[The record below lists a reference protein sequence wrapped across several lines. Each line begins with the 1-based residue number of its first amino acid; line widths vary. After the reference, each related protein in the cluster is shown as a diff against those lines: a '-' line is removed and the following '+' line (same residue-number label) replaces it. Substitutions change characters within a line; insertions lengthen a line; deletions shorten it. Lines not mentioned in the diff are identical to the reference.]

1 MRGNTKKQ
9 VDVRDVVSKG
19 MARDRQKLLMRQPF
33 IGVVMMHL
41 DFIPVISGD
50 EVGSSVVTAGTDG
63 EKVYMN
69 CDFYQALSAEERLFV
84 LAHEVWH
91 CVLLHFVR
99 RQERDPTR
107 FNLAT
112 DIEIHFILQKE
123 GLKEPYVLP
132 HNPAWDGLSAE
143 EIYERI
149 LTCKSSRQLDPGR
162 ESENLHSQD
171 SGEGFDQ
178 HPFDSGG
185 GFDQHLFD
193 GDAREQKNRAERM
206 RRIVIQTAQQM
217 ERRGELPAYL
227 QSVVARL
234 RRPELNWRELLRQ
247 FVTSALGDERRWTP
261 PARRYLPQGLYLPT
275 RRGMRLNCVV
285 AVDTSSSTTR
295 LLPRFFTELSSLLNS
310 FGNYELT
317 VIQCDAEIHKVETFS
332 DEHLL
337 NGRKEWDVYG
347 YGGTNLCPPF
357 DYVRENHLSPD
368 VFIYLTDG
376 FGPAPDNAPAYPVMW
391 ILPQNGARPATWGRA
406 VRIKN
411 EEE

>member
-50 EVGSSVVTAGTDG
+50 EVGSSVITAGTDG

-99 RQERDPTR
+99 RQARDPTR

-112 DIEIHFILQKE
+112 DIEIHFILRKE

-132 HNPAWDGLSAE
+132 HDPAWDGLSAE
-143 EIYERI
+143 EIYERL
-149 LTCKSSRQLDPGR
+149 LTCKSSRRLFYGR
-162 ESENLHSQD
+162 ESENLHNQD

-178 HPFDSGG
+178 H
-185 GFDQHLFD
+185 LFD
-193 GDAREQKNRAERM
+193 CDAREGKSRAERM

-227 QSVVARL
+227 QSVVAQL

-261 PARRYLPQGLYLPT
+261 PARRYLPQGLYLPA
-275 RRGMRLNCVV
+275 RRSLCLNCVV

-317 VIQCDAEIHKVETFS
+317 VIQCDAKIHKVETFS
-332 DEHLL
+332 DEHPLI
-337 NGRKEWDVYG
+337 GQQEWDTCG
-347 YGGTNLCPPF
+347 HGGTDLRPPF
-357 DYVRENHLSPD
+357 DYVRENRLSPD

-376 FGPAPDNAPAYPVMW
+376 FGPASDNVPTYPVMW
-391 ILPQNGARPATWGRA
+391 ILPQNGARPAAWGRT